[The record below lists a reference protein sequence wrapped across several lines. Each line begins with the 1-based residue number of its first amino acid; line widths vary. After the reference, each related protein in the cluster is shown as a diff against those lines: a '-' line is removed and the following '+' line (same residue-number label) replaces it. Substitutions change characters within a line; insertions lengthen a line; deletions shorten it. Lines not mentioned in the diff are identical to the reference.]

1 MFTDI
6 VVNLD
11 GNTHFGGYT
20 GPGNFAAFPFPSLD
34 FVVEASRG
42 NMENAGIAPN
52 VHTDIQVANACQPG
66 YQAAYSNL
74 AYGKLQPKTTIEASI
89 VGFMTKLSQTAD
101 CHFGFV
107 GFNNRAGTS
116 PSDTDTAQSV
126 SYAYPVAGQTTY
138 LMPQVVLP
146 AVNQAPNTNLST
158 ITSLLTPP
166 STPAATTLFLP
177 NGGSNVAA
185 GLQQAYNQLTGANV
199 RPGAQ
204 KAILLVTDKVPTRD
218 LAGNGYPT
226 PATNGPALADAM
238 TVAGNCASKGIP
250 IFCVGTPQSG
260 DMLNAMLTQYSD
272 NSTTPGL
279 VATAGNGGTLNLS
292 QWTNP
297 NATAAALTGNLNNV
311 IRQLLTL
318 VRG

>member
-1 MFTDI
+1 M
-6 VVNLD
+6 
-11 GNTHFGGYT
+11 
-20 GPGNFAAFPFPSLD
+20 
-34 FVVEASRG
+34 
-42 NMENAGIAPN
+42 
-52 VHTDIQVANACQPG
+52 HTDIQVANACHPG
-66 YQAAYSNL
+66 YQAAYTNL

-116 PSDTDTAQSV
+116 SATQTQHNPFHTPIS
-126 SYAYPVAGQTTY
+126 PVAAQTAY
-138 LMPQVVLP
+138 LMPQVLLP
-146 AVNQAPNTNLST
+146 AVNQAPNTNLGT

-199 RPGAQ
+199 RPGAL

-218 LAGNGYPT
+218 LAGNGYAT
-226 PATNGPALADAM
+226 PATNGPALNDAL
-238 TVAGNCASKGIP
+238 TVAGKCASQGIP

-260 DMLNAMLTQYSD
+260 DMLNAMTTQYSD
-272 NSTTPGL
+272 TPGTP
-279 VATAGNGGTLNLS
+279 ATGLLAVAGNGGTLNLT

-297 NATAAALTGNLNNV
+297 NATAAALTGKLNNV